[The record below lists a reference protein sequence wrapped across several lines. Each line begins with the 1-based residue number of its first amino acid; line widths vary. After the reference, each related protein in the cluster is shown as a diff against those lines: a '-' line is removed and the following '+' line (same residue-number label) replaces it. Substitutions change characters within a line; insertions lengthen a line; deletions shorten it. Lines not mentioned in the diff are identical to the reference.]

1 MQIALSE
8 TPAPREYATKN
19 CKFLQVFQKNPP
31 TLTYSTLAVSIPL
44 YWTGDIF
51 SSVESWRFFART
63 FPRASLSIPLSAF
76 SWGNSSPFHFLFLTL
91 AIPLSLCH
99 SLSLSLSLSV
109 TLSLSISLSLSL
121 SLSLAI
127 YLSPSISPY
136 LSLFTFSFLLCLLFR
151 EIMTEFPNVYSQKPF
166 TLSTNPSL
174 SRLEQM
180 QRYMSGFLGQIR
192 IRKQKADI
200 LYV

>member
-51 SSVESWRFFART
+51 SSVESWRFFCSYLSSGQ
-63 FPRASLSIPLSAF
+63 FIYSIPLSAF

-109 TLSLSISLSLSL
+109 TLSLS
-121 SLSLAI
+121 
-127 YLSPSISPY
+127 
-136 LSLFTFSFLLCLLFR
+136 
-151 EIMTEFPNVYSQKPF
+151 
-166 TLSTNPSL
+166 L
-174 SRLEQM
+174 SRDLSFSLYLPLSFSLYLLIPPLSSFSRNYDRISE
-180 QRYMSGFLGQIR
+180 RLFAETVHTFNKSEPVTVGADATVYVRFSG
-192 IRKQKADI
+192 ADTYTETKGGHTVCI
-200 LYV
+200 I